1 MATPT
6 TPITGIFNLYH
17 IFLLLWLEVTVV
29 CIAAWI
35 LLLEITESMK
45 YMLVGLQLSGIFLNH
60 IVYSIRVDHLL
71 RYLLYFQ
78 LAVISIYSFSVYAT
92 HNLTVVDQTLI
103 CVANVM
109 LVYIIG

>member
-1 MATPT
+1 M
-6 TPITGIFNLYH
+6 
-17 IFLLLWLEVTVV
+17 V